1 MDIFWND
8 TLQVSSLKNNKILDA
23 SGQCYVQPCCND
35 KKMQNDVCLHY
46 AVTLIAQF
54 RYIKI
59 QLETKDITT
68 RLRGMIVGFIWFI
81 PLSLAVMS
89 FVSS

>member
-46 AVTLIAQF
+46 AVTLIGY
-54 RYIKI
+54 YIYMYIISYMYYIMFTFQEK
-59 QLETKDITT
+59 ETKNA
-68 RLRGMIVGFIWFI
+68 
-81 PLSLAVMS
+81 LSIDNVL
-89 FVSS
+89 SSVK